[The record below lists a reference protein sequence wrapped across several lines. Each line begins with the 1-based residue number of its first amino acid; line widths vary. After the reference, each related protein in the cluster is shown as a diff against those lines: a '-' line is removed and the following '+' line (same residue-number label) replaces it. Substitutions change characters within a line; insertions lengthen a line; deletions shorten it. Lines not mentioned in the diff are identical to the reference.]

1 MLKWLKNLAGDLGL
15 PGARPKAIPEALWQ
29 ATLRHYPF
37 LAQLSAADR
46 QALRTLVGRFLQH
59 KEFTGAHDLEVSDDM
74 AVAIAAQAC
83 LPVLHL
89 GLGWYDDFTGI
100 VVHPGAMLARRKTTD
115 PAGVVHHYREA
126 LLGEAMH
133 GGPVT
138 LSWQDVAASG
148 TSAERGH
155 NVVIH
160 EFVHK
165 IDMKDGAADGC
176 PPLPSRA
183 AHAHWQKVM
192 QAAYDDFRERVAMAE
207 RFGAEPPWLDAY
219 GASAPAEFFAVACEA
234 YFVNRARFSQD
245 FAQLTGLFDQFFKQN
260 KAAATAKPATD

>member
-1 MLKWLKNLAGDLGL
+1 MLNWLQTLLGL
-15 PGARPKAIPEALWQ
+15 PGGQPKAIPEALWQ
-29 ATLRHYPF
+29 HTLARYPL
-37 LAQLSAADR
+37 LARRPAAER
-46 QALRTLVGRFLQH
+46 QALRLLVGRFLRR
-59 KEFTGAHDLEVSDDM
+59 KEFTGAHGLEVTDEM

-100 VVHPGAMLARRKTTD
+100 VVHPGAMLARRVRTD
-115 PAGVVHHYREA
+115 ASGVVHHYKEA
-126 LLGEAMH
+126 LLGEAMQ

-148 TSAERGH
+148 ELAAQGH

-160 EFVHK
+160 EFIHK
-165 IDMKDGAADGC
+165 IDMRDGAADGC

-183 AHAHWQKVM
+183 AHAAWRAMM
-192 QAAYDDFRERVAMAE
+192 QAAYDRFCEQVSMAE

-219 GASAPAEFFAVACEA
+219 AATAPAEFFAVACEA
-234 YFVNRARFSQD
+234 YFVNRERFTEG
-245 FAQLTGLFDQFFKQN
+245 FADLTVLFDRFFKSETKQ
-260 KAAATAKPATD
+260 K

>member
-1 MLKWLKNLAGDLGL
+1 MLNWFKELARRLGM
-15 PGARPKAIPEALWQ
+15 PGVRPLAIPELLWQ
-29 ATLRHYPF
+29 QTLQRFSF
-37 LAQLSAADR
+37 LAHLSAGDQ
-46 QALRTLVGRFLQH
+46 QALRRLVSRFLQD
-59 KEFTGAHDLEVSDDM
+59 KEFTGAHDFEVTDDM

-100 VVHPGAMLARRKTTD
+100 VVHPGAMLAQRKSID
-115 PAGVVHHYREA
+115 AAGVVHHYKEA
-126 LLGEAMH
+126 LLGEAMQ

-148 TSAERGH
+148 ASAAQGH

-165 IDMKDGAADGC
+165 IDMRDGVADGC

-183 AHAHWQKVM
+183 V
-192 QAAYDDFRERVAMAE
+192 QAAWRAAMQPAYDHFREQVVMAE
-207 RFGAEPPWLDAY
+207 RFGAPPPWLDAY
-219 GASAPAEFFAVACEA
+219 GATAPAEFFAVACEA
-234 YFVNRARFSQD
+234 YFVNRERFTED
-245 FAQLTGLFDQFFKQN
+245 FAPLTALFDQFFKQ
-260 KAAATAKPATD
+260 KQAFS

>member
-1 MLKWLKNLAGDLGL
+1 MLNWLQSLLGL
-15 PGARPKAIPEALWQ
+15 PGAQPKAIPEALWQ
-29 ATLRHYPF
+29 HTLKRYPF
-37 LAQLSAADR
+37 LARLSAADR
-46 QALRTLVGRFLQH
+46 QALRALVGRFLQR
-59 KEFTGAHDLEVSDDM
+59 KEFTGAHGLLVTDEM

-83 LPVLHL
+83 VPVLRL

-115 PAGVVHHYREA
+115 SAGVVHDYKEA

-148 TSAERGH
+148 ELAERGH

-160 EFVHK
+160 EFIHK

-183 AHAHWQKVM
+183 AQAHWHDTM
-192 QAAYDDFRERVAMAE
+192 QPAYDRFCEQVAMAE

-234 YFVNRARFSQD
+234 YFVNRERFTAD
-245 FAQLTGLFDQFFKQN
+245 FPALTALFDQFFKH
-260 KAAATAKPATD
+260 K

>member
-1 MLKWLKNLAGDLGL
+1 MSLSALRDWLQTLGDKFGRQ
-15 PGARPKAIPEALWQ
+15 PPPIPDDLWQ
-29 ATLRHYPF
+29 ATLHHYPF
-37 LAQLSAADR
+37 LAQLPEAER
-46 QALRTLVGRFLQH
+46 QQLRSLVSRFLRR
-59 KEFTGAHDLEVSDDM
+59 KEFTGAHELAVTDAM

-83 LPVLHL
+83 LPVLHI

-100 VVHPGAMLARRKTTD
+100 VVHPGAMLARREVTD
-115 PAGVVHHYREA
+115 AAGVVHRYREA

-148 TSAERGH
+148 RSAEHGH

-165 IDMKDGAADGC
+165 IDMKDGTANGC

-183 AHAHWQKVM
+183 DQAAWHDTMH
-192 QAAYDDFRERVAMAE
+192 AAYDHFCEQVAMAE
-207 RFGAEPPWLDAY
+207 RFGAATPWLDAY
-219 GASAPAEFFAVACEA
+219 GATAPAEFFAVACEA
-234 YFVNRARFSQD
+234 YFVNRERFTQEFST
-245 FAQLTGLFDQFFKQN
+245 LTPLFDRFFQVK
-260 KAAATAKPATD
+260 